1 MIKIVGEKK
10 KNRNGSE
17 WWRLRSEFQKG
28 LSSPNHIR
36 QFLNDADAITK
47 QFVSQVKP
55 TCLNNPNE
63 IEDFL
68 PELSR
73 LNLECKSNN

>member
-1 MIKIVGEKK
+1 MIY
-10 KNRNGSE
+10 RNGSE

-36 QFLNDADAITK
+36 QFLSDADAITK
-47 QFVSQVKP
+47 QFVSQVQP
-55 TCLNNPNE
+55 NYTNNPNE

-73 LNLECKSNN
+73 LNLECKFNI

>member
-1 MIKIVGEKK
+1 MFDKQKK
-10 KNRNGSE
+10 KQNRNGGE

-28 LSSPNHIR
+28 LSSPNHVR
-36 QFLNDADAITK
+36 QFLSDSDAITK
-47 QFVSQVKP
+47 QFVSHVQA
-55 TCLNNPNE
+55 TCTNNPNE

-73 LNLECKSNN
+73 LNLECKSNI